1 MALGINIRC
10 PVSDDAIPMV
20 GEEAW
25 GVELYRRLAQFYQ
38 ISIVD
43 ITEQALTLAV
53 INAERAEQA
62 EPELTDRIRDAKRDA
77 ALLKL
82 ELPIEEAIEILL
94 RAREGL
100 QWLAQHS
107 PDEERRRQRSRRSSP
122 SVRAQWR
129 SCGRGWNG
137 RNAAIA
143 KRRAAQWL

>member
-43 ITEQALTLAV
+43 ITNMLTLAV
-53 INAERAEQA
+53 INAEKAEQA

-107 PDEERRRQRSRRSSP
+107 PDEERRAEIEALLAEREGAMAEL
-122 SVRAQWR
+122 RAR
-129 SCGRGWNG
+129 LER

-143 KRRAAQWL
+143 KRRAAHG